1 MTRRITFEKLSDYL
15 YDVKIDGRE
24 SELSV
29 YWEAGWFYCSYPGQF
44 KLCAKTLEQMRE
56 EIQMEIE

>member
-1 MTRRITFEKLSDYL
+1 MASHVTFEKLGEYL
-15 YDVKIDGRE
+15 YDVKIKGRE

-29 YWEAGWFYCSYPGQF
+29 YWEAGWFYCSYPGYF
-44 KLCAKTLEQMRE
+44 KLCAKTLDQMRE